1 MTKPG
6 LRGKFLVGLLIATAL
21 PLVIGLVLLETWG
34 YRHLLNERGRLH
46 QMEAMTLV
54 RAIHQAS
61 EAQGEQFR
69 TWVAADPAVIDFVG
83 AKNRELEG
91 RNPAEVAS
99 ETRRLDAKWESLIPE
114 SPALKEV
121 VENSASES
129 LIRYQA
135 LHPETAEALVTDS
148 AGRLAGATGKTTD
161 YDQADEAWWRKG
173 KTLPEKS
180 FWIDTLQYDFSSNV
194 FSLDVVL
201 PLYDEDAWAGVAK
214 LSVDVSSLFT
224 RLGFDGEEMGE
235 RWEIV
240 LPDGRILASSK
251 SNYVSLQD
259 RIAPESLEWMR
270 RNGQAGTLD
279 RMIDGDSCMSG
290 YVTLGESGEDARA
303 YVLFSSRRSDVVTP
317 LRRRLIWLGALSGLA
332 VLGCGLAGFVFVNRE
347 VLKPLH
353 MLGEAA
359 RSVAET
365 ATLNQGP
372 ERDEVEASARRKKA
386 EDFLQRILAIHT
398 GDEVQD
404 LAGDLAVM
412 TDRVLRYHRELET
425 EVAAKT
431 AVIRE
436 DLEMAREFQ
445 NALLPSDYPIP
456 SPKTQNPLSL
466 RFAHFYQPAST
477 VGGDFFDLF
486 ELDENRVGVL
496 IADVMGHGARSA
508 LVTAILRALVRHH
521 SEQAADP
528 GEFLGELNRHL
539 HEVIS
544 RSGQTLFVTAF
555 FMTLDTRDGVV
566 AWSVAG
572 HPAPLWVRRGS
583 GRAPEPL
590 QAEGRRQPALGLLP
604 DVIYRTNESPLKPGE
619 IFLLFTDGVIEAE
632 RPDGQPFGLDR
643 LVASFDEALDGPMA
657 AMPAKIVGQ
666 VSSFQKRAQY
676 DDDVCIVAVEV
687 AANSAPKHPP
697 LPG

>member
-1 MTKPG
+1 M
-6 LRGKFLVGLLIATAL
+6 RV
-21 PLVIGLVLLETWG
+21 VRQ
-34 YRHLLNERGRLH
+34 RH
-46 QMEAMTLV
+46 
-54 RAIHQAS
+54 
-61 EAQGEQFR
+61 
-69 TWVAADPAVIDFVG
+69 
-83 AKNRELEG
+83 
-91 RNPAEVAS
+91 
-99 ETRRLDAKWESLIPE
+99 
-114 SPALKEV
+114 
-121 VENSASES
+121 
-129 LIRYQA
+129 
-135 LHPETAEALVTDS
+135 
-148 AGRLAGATGKTTD
+148 
-161 YDQADEAWWRKG
+161 
-173 KTLPEKS
+173 
-180 FWIDTLQYDFSSNV
+180 
-194 FSLDVVL
+194 
-201 PLYDEDAWAGVAK
+201 
-214 LSVDVSSLFT
+214 
-224 RLGFDGEEMGE
+224 
-235 RWEIV
+235 
-240 LPDGRILASSK
+240 
-251 SNYVSLQD
+251 
-259 RIAPESLEWMR
+259 
-270 RNGQAGTLD
+270 
-279 RMIDGDSCMSG
+279 
-290 YVTLGESGEDARA
+290 
-303 YVLFSSRRSDVVTP
+303 
-317 LRRRLIWLGALSGLA
+317 A

-347 VLKPLH
+347 VLKPLQI
-353 MLGEAA
+353 LGKAA

-365 ATLNQGP
+365 ATLRPGP
-372 ERDEVEASARRKKA
+372 ERDEVEAAARRKKA

-412 TDRVLRYHRELET
+412 TDRVLRYHRELEM

-445 NALLPSDYPIP
+445 NALLPTDYPVP
-456 SPKTQNPLSL
+456 SPKTHNPLSL

-539 HEVIS
+539 HEVIF

-555 FMTLDTRDGVV
+555 FMTLDTRNGMV

-572 HPAPLWVRRGS
+572 HPSPLWVRRGS
-583 GRAPEPL
+583 GRSPEPL
-590 QAEGRRQPALGLLP
+590 RAEGRRQPALGLLP
-604 DVIYRTNESPLKPGE
+604 DVIYRTHESPLKPGE

-666 VSSFQKRAQY
+666 VSAFQKRAQY

-687 AANSAPKHPP
+687 APNPASKHPP

>member
-21 PLVIGLVLLETWG
+21 PLVIGLVVLETWG
-34 YRHLLNERGRLH
+34 YRHLMNERGRLH

-54 RAIHQAS
+54 RAIHQAGD
-61 EAQGEQFR
+61 AQGEQFR
-69 TWVAADPAVIDFVG
+69 TWIAADPAIVDFVQ
-83 AKNRELEG
+83 AKNRELET
-91 RNPAEVAS
+91 RDPAEVAA
-99 ETRRLDAKWESLIPE
+99 ETRRLDGKWESLIPE
-114 SPALKEV
+114 APVMKEILA
-121 VENSASES
+121 NSASES
-129 LIRYQA
+129 LIRYQT

-148 AGRLAGATGKTTD
+148 AGRLVAATGKTTD
-161 YDQADEAWWRKG
+161 YDQADETWWRKG
-173 KTLPEKS
+173 EMLTERS
-180 FWIDTLQYDFSSNV
+180 FWIDALQYDSSSNV
-194 FSLDVVL
+194 FALDVVA
-201 PLYDEDAWAGVAK
+201 PLYRENVLAGVAK

-224 RLGFDGEEMGE
+224 RLGFDGEALGE

-251 SNYVSLQD
+251 SGYVSLRD
-259 RIAPESLEWMR
+259 RMAPESLEWMR

-279 RMIDGDSCMSG
+279 RMIDGDSSMSG
-290 YVTLGESGEDARA
+290 YVTVGEPGENLRG

-317 LRRRLIWLGALSGLA
+317 LRRRLILVGVISGLT

-347 VLKPLH
+347 VLKPLQ
-353 MLGEAA
+353 MLGKAA

-365 ATLNQGP
+365 ATLTP
-372 ERDEVEASARRKKA
+372 ERDEVKALARRRKA

-412 TDRVLRYHRELET
+412 TDRVLRYHRELEM

-431 AVIRE
+431 SVIRQ

-456 SPKTQNPLSL
+456 SPKTHNPLSL
-466 RFAHFYQPAST
+466 RFAHFYQPATT

-555 FMTLDTRDGVV
+555 FMTLDTRDGVI

-604 DVIYRTNESPLKPGE
+604 DVIYRTHESPLKPGE
-619 IFLLFTDGVIEAE
+619 VFLLFTDGVIEAE
-632 RPDGQPFGLDR
+632 RPDGQPFGLNR

-666 VSSFQKRAQY
+666 VSAFQKRAQY

-687 AANSAPKHPP
+687 AANYAPKPSP

>member
-21 PLVIGLVLLETWG
+21 PLVIGLVVLETWG
-34 YRHLLNERGRLH
+34 YRHLMNERGRLH
-46 QMEAMTLV
+46 EMEAMTLV
-54 RAIHQAS
+54 RAIDQAS
-61 EAQGEQFR
+61 DAQGEQFR
-69 TWVAADPAVIDFVG
+69 TWIAADPTIVDFVR
-83 AKNRELEG
+83 AKNQELKA

-99 ETRRLDAKWESLIPE
+99 ETRRLDGKWESLIPE
-114 SPALKEV
+114 APALKEIIG
-121 VENSASES
+121 NPASES
-129 LIRYQA
+129 LIRYRT

-148 AGRLAGATGKTTD
+148 IGRLVAATGKTTD

-173 KTLPEKS
+173 ETLLEKS
-180 FWIDTLQYDFSSNV
+180 FWIDALQYDSSSNV
-194 FSLDVVL
+194 FALDVVV
-201 PLYDEDAWAGVAK
+201 PLYGDGVLAGVAK

-224 RLGFDGEEMGE
+224 RLGFDGEAMGE

-251 SNYVSLQD
+251 SGYVSLQD
-259 RIAPESLEWMR
+259 RVAPEFLELMR
-270 RNGQAGTLD
+270 RNGRAGNLD
-279 RMIDGDSCMSG
+279 RIIDGDSSMSG
-290 YVTLGESGEDARA
+290 YVTVGEPGEEIRA

-317 LRRRLIWLGALSGLA
+317 LRRRLIWVGVISGLA

-347 VLKPLH
+347 VMKPLQT
-353 MLGEAA
+353 LGEAA

-365 ATLNQGP
+365 ATLKS

-398 GDEVQD
+398 GDEVQE

-445 NALLPSDYPIP
+445 NALLPTHYPIP
-456 SPKTQNPLSL
+456 SPKTHNPLSL

-521 SEQAADP
+521 SEQASDP

-555 FMTLDTRDGVV
+555 FMTLDTREGVV

-583 GRAPEPL
+583 GREPEPL

-619 IFLLFTDGVIEAE
+619 VFLLFTDGVIEAE
-632 RPDGQPFGLDR
+632 RPDGQPFGLNR

-666 VSSFQKRAQY
+666 VSAFQKRAQY

-687 AANSAPKHPP
+687 AVNSPPKPPP